1 MTLRP
6 KMADK
11 TPSKEGEL
19 DKFLQN
25 VDDIQSII
33 KGMASGDAEA
43 QQKACQAAD
52 EKLGKIRKTPVDNT
66 GVNRTVINQRA
77 FNEMDTEQQQQPGTP
92 GEMGQEA
99 FMDFI
104 EKDAAERAARK
115 KEQRKE
121 ATVLKDQG
129 NAAFK
134 SGDFQTA
141 VDFYTQGLEKLKDFK
156 ELWTNRA
163 QAYIKLGQYD
173 EALSDCDWA
182 MRCDEKYVKA
192 YIHKG
197 RALVAKK
204 EYDKALETYQEALKI
219 DPKQEKTVNAYI
231 KDLKTVRAVEEEEEK
246 ARGLVESGDQ
256 EAEGVV
262 ELIRRIK
269 QPNKPV
275 IFYAG
280 GLKVLTMFLK
290 DCTEDK
296 HSAQTLFRTCGGFEL
311 ISDVPVIA
319 RCMNA
324 PASLT
329 KEEVDMCE
337 SLLKLYRE
345 ANKNNEANQRHAMTV
360 PRMPEILTN
369 LLHTSQDPDLSDAC
383 VAIINE
389 LSQNAEGRTAV
400 VNNFDTTLL
409 MQGLLK
415 FMNIGSS
422 LSAANAVGTLNNLAI
437 DKKFLMQFRDS
448 FEETVLPA
456 FENIMTRCSEISV
469 TVLPSCVSMV
479 SNMAVDPVLRRL
491 MSARAQL
498 WEACLQ
504 AMDVCLSDQT
514 KYDEVLEA
522 MTGLMVNLTL
532 KPSAVTQETVVA
544 VATVSKTQ
552 GLLDSPNATI
562 VQRTAGILSHIL
574 PLSDESVKVCQNTAP
589 IRLFRLLKDPELQ
602 TAKYAMK
609 ALAACTKDS
618 NAARKT
624 VIQQDNNI
632 ETLRSLLK
640 AEDETLQANSSL
652 CIGHLLN
659 DKALCQSLYGTD
671 IVMELLK
678 HVADHRNSV
687 VQQNCAIALATL
699 VQEDRRHI
707 DRLRELHGLGILHDC
722 MKLFN

>member
-11 TPSKEGEL
+11 TSSKEEL

-52 EKLGKIRKTPVDNT
+52 EKLGKIGKTPVDNT

-77 FNEMDTEQQQQPGTP
+77 FNEMDTEQQQPATP

-182 MRCDEKYVKA
+182 IRVSKFTYIMHDTENICDEKYVKA

-204 EYDKALETYQEALKI
+204 EFDKALETYQEALKI

-345 ANKNNEANQRHAMTV
+345 ANKNNGKTGHHQIKKKH
-360 PRMPEILTN
+360 P
-369 LLHTSQDPDLSDAC
+369 LLFS
-383 VAIINE
+383 
-389 LSQNAEGRTAV
+389 R
-400 VNNFDTTLL
+400 L

-498 WEACLQ
+498 WGACLQAMESARAQLWEACLQ

-552 GLLDSPNATI
+552 GLLDSPNTTI

-602 TAKYAMK
+602 TVKYAMK

-618 NAARKT
+618 DAARKT

-707 DRLRELHGLGILHDC
+707 DRLRELDGLGILHDC

>member
-1 MTLRP
+1 
-6 KMADK
+6 MADK
-11 TPSKEGEL
+11 NTSKEEL

-33 KGMASGDAEA
+33 KGMASGDTET

-52 EKLGKIRKTPVDNT
+52 ERLGKIGRRPPVDNT
-66 GVNRTVINQRA
+66 GVNRTVVNQRA
-77 FNEMDTEQQQQPGTP
+77 FDELSRGQQQGPEAT

-115 KEQRKE
+115 KEQKKE
-121 ATVLKDQG
+121 ATVLKEKG
-129 NAAFK
+129 NEAFK
-134 SGDFQTA
+134 ARDFQTA

-182 MRCDEKYVKA
+182 MRCDDKYVKA

-204 EYDKALETYQEALKI
+204 EYDKAFETYQEALKV
-219 DPKQEKTVNAYI
+219 DPKQERTVNAYI
-231 KDLKTVRAVEEEEEK
+231 KDLQTARAVDQEEEK
-246 ARGLVESGDQ
+246 AK
-256 EAEGVV
+256 
-262 ELIRRIK
+262 ELIERGAEDADCVLGLIKRIK
-269 QPNKPV
+269 KRNEPV
-275 IFYAG
+275 IFYTG
-280 GLKVLTMFLK
+280 GLKMLYVYLK
-290 DCTEDK
+290 ECTEDK
-296 HSAQTLFRTCGGFEL
+296 HAAQTVFRTCGGFKL

-324 PASLT
+324 PANLT
-329 KEEVDMCE
+329 EEEVDMCE
-337 SLLKLYRE
+337 VLLKLYRE
-345 ANKNNEANQRHAMTV
+345 ANKNNVVNQKHSISM
-360 PRMPEILTN
+360 PGMPEILTN
-369 LLHTSQDPDLSDAC
+369 LLHTSQNEALSDAC

-400 VNNFDTTLL
+400 VNSFDTTRL

-437 DKKFLMQFRDS
+437 NKKFLMQFRDS
-448 FEETVLPA
+448 FEESLLPA
-456 FENIMTRCSEISV
+456 FENIITRCAEISL
-469 TVLPSCVSMV
+469 TVVPSCVSMV
-479 SNMAVDPVLRRL
+479 SNMAADPVLRRC

-514 KYDEVLEA
+514 KYDEVLEPL
-522 MTGLMVNLTL
+522 TGLMVNLTL
-532 KPSAVTQETVVA
+532 KPTAVPQEPVVA
-544 VATVSKTQ
+544 LATVSKIH

-562 VQRTAGILSHIL
+562 VQRSAGILSHIL
-574 PLSDESVKVCQNTAP
+574 PHSEESVKVCQDTAP
-589 IRLFRLLKDPELQ
+589 LGLFRLLKDPDLL
-602 TAKYAMK
+602 TVKYAMK
-609 ALAACTKDS
+609 ALSACTKDS
-618 NAARKT
+618 EIARRT
-624 VIQQDNNI
+624 VLQQDNKI

-640 AEDETLQANSSL
+640 VEDEQLQANSAL
-652 CIGHLLN
+652 CVGHLLS
-659 DKALCQSLYGTD
+659 DKALCERLYGTD
-671 IVMELLK
+671 IVMELLR
-678 HVADHRNSV
+678 HVADHKNGV
-687 VQQNCAIALATL
+687 VQKNCAIALANLT
-699 VQEDRRHI
+699 QEDRRHI
-707 DRLRELHGLGILHDC
+707 NRLRELRGLGILRDC
-722 MKLFN
+722 MKHFN

>member
-1 MTLRP
+1 
-6 KMADK
+6 MADK
-11 TPSKEGEL
+11 TSSKEEL

-52 EKLGKIRKTPVDNT
+52 EKLGKIGKTPVDNT

-77 FNEMDTEQQQQPGTP
+77 FNEMDTGQQQVSGTP

-219 DPKQEKTVNAYI
+219 DPKQEKTVN
-231 KDLKTVRAVEEEEEK
+231 
-246 ARGLVESGDQ
+246 
-256 EAEGVV
+256 
-262 ELIRRIK
+262 
-269 QPNKPV
+269 
-275 IFYAG
+275 G

-290 DCTEDK
+290 NCTEDK

-552 GLLDSPNATI
+552 GLLDSPNTTI

-574 PLSDESVKVCQNTAP
+574 PLSDESVKVCQQTAP
-589 IRLFRLLKDPELQ
+589 IGLFRLLKDPELQ
-602 TAKYAMK
+602 TVKYAMK

-618 NAARKT
+618 DAARKT

-659 DKALCQSLYGTD
+659 DKSLCQSLYGTD

>member
-1 MTLRP
+1 
-6 KMADK
+6 MADK
-11 TPSKEGEL
+11 NTSKEEL

-43 QQKACQAAD
+43 QQKACKAAD
-52 EKLGKIRKTPVDNT
+52 EKLGKIRRTPVDNT
-66 GVNRTVINQRA
+66 GVNKTVINQRA
-77 FNEMDTEQQQQPGTP
+77 FDELARGQQQGPQAA

-115 KEQRKE
+115 KEQKDE
-121 ATVLKDQG
+121 ATALKEEG
-129 NAAFK
+129 NKAFK
-134 SGDFQTA
+134 AGDFQTA
-141 VDFYTQGLEKLKDFK
+141 VAFYTQGLEKLKDFK

-163 QAYIKLGQYD
+163 QAFIKLGQYD

-182 MRCDEKYVKA
+182 MRCDDKYVKA

-204 EYDKALETYQEALKI
+204 EYDKALATYQEALKV

-231 KDLKTVRAVEEEEEK
+231 RDLKTAKAVEEEEEK
-246 ARGLVESGDQ
+246 AKERIESGDQ

-262 ELIRRIK
+262 ELLKRIR

-275 IFYAG
+275 IFYTG
-280 GLKVLTMFLK
+280 GLKLLTMFLK

-296 HSAQTLFRTCGGFEL
+296 HTAQTLFRTCRGFEL
-311 ISDVPVIA
+311 ISDVAVIS

-345 ANKNNEANQRHAMTV
+345 VNKNNVVNQKHAISV
-360 PRMPEILTN
+360 PRMPDILTN
-369 LLHTSQDPDLSDAC
+369 LLHTSQDEDLSDAC

-389 LSQNAEGRTAV
+389 LSQNAEGRTTI
-400 VNNFDTTLL
+400 VNNFDTTRL

-422 LSAANAVGTLNNLAI
+422 RSAANAVGTLNNMAI

-448 FEETVLPA
+448 FEESVLPA
-456 FENIMTRCSEISV
+456 FENIMKRCAEISL
-469 TVLPSCVSMV
+469 TVVPSCVSMV
-479 SNMAVDPVLRRL
+479 SNMAVDPVLRRI

-514 KYDEVLEA
+514 KYDEVLEPL
-522 MTGLMVNLTL
+522 TGLMVNLTL
-532 KPSAVTQETVVA
+532 KPSAVPQEPVVA
-544 VATVSKTQ
+544 LATISKTH
-552 GLLDSPNATI
+552 GLLDSPNPTI
-562 VQRTAGILSHIL
+562 VQRTAGILSHVL
-574 PLSDESVKVCQNTAP
+574 PLSDESIKVCQDSAP
-589 IRLFRLLKDPELQ
+589 SELFRLLKDPDLQ
-602 TAKYAMK
+602 TVKYAMK
-609 ALAACTKDS
+609 ALAACTKCSD
-618 NAARKT
+618 AARKT
-624 VIQQDNNI
+624 VIQQDNKI

-640 AEDETLQANSSL
+640 VEDETLQANSSL

-671 IVMELLK
+671 MVMELLK
-678 HVADHRNSV
+678 HVADHKNSV

-699 VQEDRRHI
+699 AQEDRRHVE
-707 DRLRELHGLGILHDC
+707 RLRELHGLGILHDC
-722 MKLFN
+722 MKHFN